1 MFRNAYTSR
10 ILEIIGNIR
19 KQKND
24 IDKVLSDTRALQKEI
39 NNLTGQLDRQ
49 FTVTDDLLFKVSYM
63 WQLRKAILITCDLE
77 FIFFFC
83 VQTAKRDEHT
93 KKAYKF
99 LATLHADCGDLV
111 TLVQETGSV
120 MREVRDI
127 EDQIENE
134 KVRHVSENLKRITAD
149 LKLVEKEGGE
159 LLDKIK
165 KASDKVSVV
174 SANAST
180 SSSIRN

>member
-1 MFRNAYTSR
+1 M
-10 ILEIIGNIR
+10 
-19 KQKND
+19 
-24 IDKVLSDTRALQKEI
+24 
-39 NNLTGQLDRQ
+39 Q
-49 FTVTDDLLFKVSYM
+49 FLF
-63 WQLRKAILITCDLE
+63 Q
-77 FIFFFC
+77 
-83 VQTAKRDEHT
+83 QTAKRDEHT
-93 KKAYKF
+93 KKAYKL

-174 SANAST
+174 SATAST